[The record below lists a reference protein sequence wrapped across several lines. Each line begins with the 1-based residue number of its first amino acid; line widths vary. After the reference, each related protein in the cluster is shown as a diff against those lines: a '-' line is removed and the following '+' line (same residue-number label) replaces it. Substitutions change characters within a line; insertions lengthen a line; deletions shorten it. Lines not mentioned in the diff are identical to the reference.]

1 MAFTASVAQQAALP
15 VQAGAR
21 TYTIPGNVTA
31 ASPTGAAIALNSDL
45 TTFALIN
52 TGTLDNAASLALQG
66 SINGVAFY
74 PVLVNGTAKT
84 WTGTQINAGVV
95 ESLQLKA
102 THIRFVLTPGTT
114 TGSNGVQPRVL
125 D

>member
-1 MAFTASVAQQAALP
+1 MAFNASSGQQAALP
-15 VQAGAR
+15 TQAGAR
-21 TYTIPGNVTA
+21 AYLVPGNVTA
-31 ASPTGAAIALNSDL
+31 SAPTGGSIAVTSDL
-45 TTFALIN
+45 TTIALIN
-52 TGTLDNAASLALQG
+52 TGTLDNAATLALQA

-74 PVLVNGTAKT
+74 PVLINGTAKS

-95 ESLQLKA
+95 ESIQIKA
-102 THIRFVLTPGTT
+102 THIRLVLTPGST